1 MTKKNLTT
9 LLILSTILLLVILTF
24 IPKKSELEGKS
35 TQEKA
40 VIKPKVVKKKK
51 PNKDGIDSQVQQAF
65 DYSQANYG
73 VSPFVQE
80 ITDFGDPKEFFQR
93 NLNISEL
100 KEIDLS
106 KQDKRALHTFLKQS
120 PPTAGAHLALHSLK
134 NDIITHLI
142 FEEEPDVELG
152 RVLTAIMLDKT
163 QHQVMREYAA
173 QFVLNYFEQSWP
185 YQDENTTLSDQ
196 DGLVREELKE
206 ALWQLT
212 ELRQG
217 SMAGTAIS
225 KLHEISV
232 NYADIDKE
240 KVAERAY
247 EIAKDT
253 STEVASRMGALDIL
267 IKYPNEEARE
277 DIKAIAMDDAQSPSM
292 RMVAIA
298 SYSSVRSDDGEF
310 NDALRKIVSTN
321 KDEID
326 KRLKWAAEGALK
338 KIKKL

>member
-1 MTKKNLTT
+1 M
-9 LLILSTILLLVILTF
+9 S
-24 IPKKSELEGKS
+24 SHG
-35 TQEKA
+35 
-40 VIKPKVVKKKK
+40 
-51 PNKDGIDSQVQQAF
+51 
-65 DYSQANYG
+65 
-73 VSPFVQE
+73 
-80 ITDFGDPKEFFQR
+80 
-93 NLNISEL
+93 LN
-100 KEIDLS
+100 
-106 KQDKRALHTFLKQS
+106 
-120 PPTAGAHLALHSLK
+120 
-134 NDIITHLI
+134 
-142 FEEEPDVELG
+142 
-152 RVLTAIMLDKT
+152 
-163 QHQVMREYAA
+163 
-173 QFVLNYFEQSWP
+173 
-185 YQDENTTLSDQ
+185 QDENTTLSDQ

-310 NDALRKIVSTN
+310 NDALRKIVST
-321 KDEID
+321 KQ
-326 KRLKWAAEGALK
+326 R
-338 KIKKL
+338 